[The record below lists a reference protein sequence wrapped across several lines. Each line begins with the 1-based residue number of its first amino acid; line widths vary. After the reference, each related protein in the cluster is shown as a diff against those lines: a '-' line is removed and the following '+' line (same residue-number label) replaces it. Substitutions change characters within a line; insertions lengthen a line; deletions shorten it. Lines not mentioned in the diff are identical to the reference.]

1 VVDVVQLFRRSS
13 QVRMLMMSFRE
24 PPTPVL
30 VLVLFF
36 KQKWK
41 QKMDSTGSTLHEK
54 LTLVMA

>member
-1 VVDVVQLFRRSS
+1 
-13 QVRMLMMSFRE
+13 MLMMSFRE

-41 QKMDSTGSTLHEK
+41 QKMDSTGSTLREK